1 MTERNPTSRNPS
13 TRQIR
18 VGTLRYA
25 EGVNFA
31 ACDVPQIRLLGHW
44 LSDAG
49 FAPNDDVTVR
59 IRHGRLVLT
68 RR

>member
-1 MTERNPTSRNPS
+1 MTKRNRTSRNPA

-18 VGTLRYA
+18 VGTIRYA

-31 ACDVPQIRLLGHW
+31 ACDVPHIRLLGHW
-44 LSDAG
+44 LADAG
-49 FAPNDDVTVR
+49 FLPNDDVTVR
-59 IRHGRLVLT
+59 IRQGRLVLT

>member
-18 VGTLRYA
+18 VGTIRYA
-25 EGVNFA
+25 ENVNFA
-31 ACDVPQIRLLGHW
+31 ACDVPHIRLLGHW
-44 LSDAG
+44 LSEAG

-59 IRHGRLVLT
+59 IRHGRLTLT

>member
-1 MTERNPTSRNPS
+1 MTERNRTSRNPS

-18 VGTLRYA
+18 VGRVRYA

-31 ACDVPQIRLLGHW
+31 ACEVPHIRLLGHW
-44 LSDAG
+44 LVDAG
-49 FAPNDDVTVR
+49 FAPNDEVTVR
-59 IRHGRLVLT
+59 IRQGRLTLT